1 MCIRDSKDTVSRIAR
16 IILEVQHEFFEDGK
30 GPLVP
35 LRLEDVAVEIG
46 VHLSTVSRGVTGK
59 YMATPYGL
67 IELKHFFSG
76 GYRTAAGIDVAAT
89 TVKARLKEL
98 LLSEDQQHPLSDQK
112 LAHLLAEEGVSV
124 ARRTVAKYREELGI
138 EPSWVRKRR

>member
-1 MCIRDSKDTVSRIAR
+1 
-16 IILEVQHEFFEDGK
+16 
-30 GPLVP
+30 
-35 LRLEDVAVEIG
+35 
-46 VHLSTVSRGVTGK
+46 VSRGVTGK

-98 LLSEDQQHPLSDQK
+98 LLAEDQQHPLSDQK
-112 LAHLLAEEGVSV
+112 LAHMLADEGVSV
-124 ARRTVAKYREELGI
+124 ARRTVAKYREELNI

>member
-1 MCIRDSKDTVSRIAR
+1 
-16 IILEVQHEFFEDGK
+16 
-30 GPLVP
+30 VP

-67 IELKHFFSG
+67 FELKHFFSG
-76 GYRTAAGIDVAAT
+76 GYRTSTGVDIAAT
-89 TVKARLKEL
+89 TVKARLKDL
-98 LLSEDQQHPLSDQK
+98 LLNEDPEHPLSDQR
-112 LAHLLAEEGVSV
+112 LAHLLADEGVTV
-124 ARRTVAKYREELGI
+124 ARRTVAKYREELAI